1 MADKT
6 HRIVA
11 ELPISVYE
19 RLIMHALKEH
29 GSIRK
34 IGKVVATSIERY
46 LDAQEMRQK
55 LERRA

>member
-1 MADKT
+1 MTDKT
-6 HRIVA
+6 HRIAA

-19 RLIMHALKEH
+19 KLIMHALKEH

-34 IGKVVATSIERY
+34 IGKVVTVSIERY

-55 LERRA
+55 LEGRK